1 MVDVRPP
8 RTILQFAATLESRKP
23 EDKDRE
29 FVISYTVDDHSFEVF
44 ERHIPNSGFRGGKF
58 MQRTVVKKPNGDTYE
73 PREIY
78 VGAKL
83 NLGGWVF
90 VLQEASEEAL
100 KTMEANS
107 DVFVK
112 CDLSELLKVVR
123 ARLDGRAP
131 QLLVAFQRRDVKKK
145 DQLKLSEIQE
155 VLKEFGITFGD
166 QEFLTLLRR
175 YQVADWDLFDYKSF
189 VQSLV

>member
-8 RTILQFAATLESRKP
+8 RTVLQFAASLETRKP
-23 EDKDRE
+23 EDKTRE
-29 FVISYTVDDHSFEVF
+29 FVVSYTMDDHSFEVF
-44 ERHIPNSGFRGGKF
+44 ERHIPNSGFGGGKF
-58 MQRTVVKKPNGDTYE
+58 MQRTVVKKPNGETYE

-78 VGAKL
+78 VGAKV

-90 VLQEASEEAL
+90 TLQEASEEAL
-100 KTMEANS
+100 KIMEARS
-107 DVFVK
+107 DIFVK
-112 CDLSELLKVVR
+112 CDLAELLAIVR
-123 ARLDGRAP
+123 ERLDGKAP
-131 QLLVAFQRRDVKKK
+131 QLLVAFQKKDTKKK
-145 DQLKLSEIQE
+145 DQLKLSEIRG
-155 VLKEFGITFGD
+155 VLKEFGLTFGD